1 MTDNLDSRSRRIAK
15 NTMMLYIRMF
25 FMMLVGLYTSRVV
38 LEALGENDYG
48 IYSVI
53 GGVVAMFTM
62 LSGSLNAAVSR
73 FITFELGKGE
83 DGRLTTVFSTA
94 VITQLLISLIVV
106 LIAEPVGLWFID
118 EKMTIDPSR
127 IQSARWVLHFSIL
140 AFVVNLMSVP
150 QMALITAHERMSAY
164 AYIGI
169 LDAILRLGVALF
181 ISRSA
186 SDRLILYSAFMAMT
200 VIVVRLAYGIYS
212 RRSFP
217 ECRFRLVFDR
227 GLTKEI
233 FAFSGWN
240 FIGASSGVLRDQG
253 GNILI
258 NLFFSPAVNAA
269 RGIAVQLNGTVQG
282 FVNNFMTAV
291 NPQIT
296 KSYASGDYD
305 YMFSL
310 VRKSSR
316 MSFYLLFIIAFPVI
330 FNSEYLL
337 ELWLKE
343 VPQRAD
349 LFVKLFLVF
358 SLSESMSLSLITLQ
372 LATGKVRDYQI
383 IVGGLQLLNLP
394 VSYACLKLG
403 CMPEST
409 VMVAIVISQICFFA
423 RLFMLRRMTG
433 LDFKDF
439 VRKVYFNII
448 KVVVA
453 ASFLPLFLC
462 RYLPDTFAGFVLGV
476 ILCLA
481 CAALSLFFVGCS
493 RVERDE
499 LVSMF
504 RKRMKI

>member
-1 MTDNLDSRSRRIAK
+1 MADNLDSRSRRIAK
-15 NTMMLYIRMF
+15 NTMMLYVRMF

-38 LEALGENDYG
+38 LDALGENDYG

-83 DGRLTTVFSTA
+83 RGNLSTVYSTA
-94 VITQLLISLIVV
+94 VITQLLISVIVAV
-106 LIAEPVGLWFID
+106 VAEPVGLWFIE

-127 IQSARWVLHFSIL
+127 VPAAQWVLHFSVLSFI
-140 AFVVNLMSVP
+140 VNLMSVP
-150 QMALITAHERMSAY
+150 QMALITAHEKMSAY
-164 AYIGI
+164 AYIGM
-169 LDAILRLGVALF
+169 LDALLRFGVALL
-181 ISRSA
+181 ISHSL
-186 SDRLILYSAFMAMT
+186 SDRLILYSAFMALT
-200 VIVVRLAYGIYS
+200 VLIVRSVYGIYS

-217 ECRFRLVFDR
+217 ECRFRLVLDR
-227 GLTKEI
+227 ILLKDI

-258 NLFFSPAVNAA
+258 NVFFSPAMNAA

-282 FVNNFMTAV
+282 FVNNFMAAV

-296 KSYASGDYD
+296 KSYASGDHD

-330 FNSEYLL
+330 FNSGYLL
-337 ELWLKE
+337 ELWLKD
-343 VPQRAD
+343 VPQSAD

-383 IVGGLQLLNLP
+383 VVGGLQLLNLP
-394 VSYACLKLG
+394 VSYVCLKLG
-403 CMPEST
+403 CIPEST
-409 VMVAIVISQICFFA
+409 VIVAIVISQICFFA
-423 RLFMLRRMTG
+423 RLVMLRRITG
-433 LDFKDF
+433 LDLKGF
-439 VRKVYFNII
+439 VRKVYLNII
-448 KVVVA
+448 KVVSA
-453 ASFLPLFLC
+453 AAVLPVLLC
-462 RYLPDTFAGFVLGV
+462 GYLPETFLGFILSV

-481 CAALSLFFVGCS
+481 CVALSLFFVGCS
-493 RVERDE
+493 RDERNE
-499 LVSMF
+499 LMSMF
-504 RKRMKI
+504 RKRLKI

>member
-1 MTDNLDSRSRRIAK
+1 MTDNLDNRSRRIAK
-15 NTMMLYIRMF
+15 NTMVLYIRMF
-25 FMMLVGLYTSRVV
+25 FMMLVGLYTSRIV

-48 IYSVI
+48 IYTVI

-83 DGRLTTVFSTA
+83 QARLSTVYSTA
-94 VITQLLISLIVV
+94 VITQLLISLIVL
-106 LIAEPVGLWFID
+106 LIAEPVGLWFIE

-127 IQSARWVLHFSIL
+127 VESARWVLHFSIF

-169 LDAILRLGVALF
+169 LDAVLRLGVALL
-181 ISRSA
+181 ISRSV
-186 SDRLILYSAFMAMT
+186 SDRLVLYSALMALT
-200 VIVVRLAYGIYS
+200 VLVVRLAYGIYS

-217 ECRFRLVFDR
+217 ECRFRLFFDR
-227 GLTKEI
+227 GLIKEM

-258 NLFFSPAVNAA
+258 NIFFSPAVNAA

-316 MSFYLLFIIAFPVI
+316 MSFYLLFIIAFPVF

-383 IVGGLQLLNLP
+383 VVGGLQLLNLP
-394 VSYACLKLG
+394 VAYVCLKLG

-409 VMVAIVISQICFFA
+409 VVVATVISQICFFA
-423 RLFMLRRMTG
+423 RLLMLRKMTG
-433 LDFKDF
+433 LDFNVF

-448 KVVVA
+448 KVVVV
-453 ASFLPLFLC
+453 ASVLPLFMC
-462 RYLPDTFAGFVLGV
+462 RYLPDTFLGFVMGV
-476 ILCLA
+476 LLCLG
-481 CAALSLFFVGCS
+481 CAILSLFFVGCS
-493 RVERDE
+493 KAERGE
-499 LVSMF
+499 LISLF
-504 RKRMKI
+504 LKRMKI